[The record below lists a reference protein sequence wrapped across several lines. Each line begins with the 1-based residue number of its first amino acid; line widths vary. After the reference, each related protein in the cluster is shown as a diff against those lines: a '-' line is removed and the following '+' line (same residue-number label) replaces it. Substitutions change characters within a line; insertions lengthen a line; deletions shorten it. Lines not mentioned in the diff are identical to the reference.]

1 MQGETIT
8 VKLRDGRVETQ
19 NNVLVVPKARIDM
32 NTINTSQEICAYT
45 LHFPKRCTF
54 LEALR
59 GARIEV
65 RGETYRV
72 LGNPKKYMEANTP
85 TEWIMPVDV
94 ARLGYDHQITI
105 QAGTQT
111 TNEKGDSTTTWED
124 VLTAG
129 SSAIILEEKEETQAS
144 RISTQ
149 STVLFTLDWDDELK
163 GLTPSNS
170 RIVWNGEVFDI
181 TSLNNVGFTCDIVK
195 IKAVSKS

>member
-8 VKLRDGRVETQ
+8 VKLRDGRTETQ
-19 NNVLVVPKARIDM
+19 DNVLVVPKAQIDM

-45 LHFPKRCTF
+45 LHFPKTCTF
-54 LEALR
+54 LDGVR

-65 RGETYRV
+65 RGEMYRV
-72 LGNPKKYMEANTP
+72 LGNPKKYTEANTP

-94 ARLGYDHQITI
+94 ARLGYDHRITI

-111 TNEKGDSTTTWED
+111 TNEKGDSTTEWVD

-129 SSAIILEEKEETQAS
+129 SSAITLEEMEETQAS
-144 RISTQ
+144 RISTKK
-149 STVLFTLDWDDELK
+149 TVLFTLDWSDELK
-163 GLTPSNS
+163 GLTPNNS
-170 RIVWNGEVFDI
+170 RIMWNGEVFDI
-181 TSLNNVGFTCDIVK
+181 TSINNVGFTCDIVK